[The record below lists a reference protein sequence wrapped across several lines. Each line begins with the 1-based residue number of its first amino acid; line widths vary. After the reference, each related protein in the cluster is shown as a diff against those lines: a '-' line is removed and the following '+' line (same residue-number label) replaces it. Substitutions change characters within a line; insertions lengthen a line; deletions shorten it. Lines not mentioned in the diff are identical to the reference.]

1 MYDSLG
7 AMIFWLISWPVFIYI
22 GYLFAKWTA
31 KKVDILVDGKE
42 TEE

>member
-22 GYLFAKWTA
+22 SYLFAKSTA
-31 KKVDILVDGKE
+31 RKVDALVAD
-42 TEE
+42 EES